1 MGEIGSRGSWGG
13 APRLAGMGGEGTG
26 GFWPEQEPGGRN
38 KPPGPAFGRPDDK
51 LRALRRTGAKAV
63 ASASVFE
70 DGAAQCAALIAPY
83 AAGAALHKAGLADS
97 GDTTGATYPPPRP
110 MP

>member
-1 MGEIGSRGSWGG
+1 MGSIRFMGYSGRAPMLAGNGG
-13 APRLAGMGGEGTG
+13 ARNDGLL
-26 GFWPEQEPGGRN
+26 PEPQPVGRN
-38 KPPGPAFGRPDDK
+38 KPPGPAVGRPDDK